1 MDGGAPHA
9 TGEGNDIPVVTHS
22 LTNRRSRAH
31 RCHGSIRTRCSS
43 TSEESMGDEEK
54 RLKVKITRLQRD
66 TASLLKL
73 LGGSADDR
81 LRFWEIIKGITTP
94 AVFRLVELQ
103 VDAAQA
109 QITMTTKGLTT
120 LQKNANKLSG
130 Q

>member
-1 MDGGAPHA
+1 
-9 TGEGNDIPVVTHS
+9 
-22 LTNRRSRAH
+22 
-31 RCHGSIRTRCSS
+31 
-43 TSEESMGDEEK
+43 MGDEEK

>member
-1 MDGGAPHA
+1 
-9 TGEGNDIPVVTHS
+9 
-22 LTNRRSRAH
+22 
-31 RCHGSIRTRCSS
+31 
-43 TSEESMGDEEK
+43 MGDEEK

-81 LRFWEIIKGITTP
+81 MRFWEIIKGITTP